1 MMTTGI
7 RQKLWIGLGGMLII
21 VATISA
27 LTIRQIDELG
37 ASLAVV
43 LKQNYLS
50 VEACQDMKDALE
62 SIDRGVLQSFT
73 GRHDEGASLVSVY
86 KGKFIDALDRER
98 NNITLSGERERVLKL
113 DALAGRSF
121 AMLDEVMNTSRSL
134 SERRALYDQKMAPM
148 FNALKALVQEV
159 LDMNESN
166 MISEKNAARA
176 LSVSARWRVLVI
188 SLASVVLVLLLSYQI
203 HYWVLRPLRSLIETT
218 DEIRRGSLDV
228 VLQTGSRDEV
238 GQLSRS
244 FNEMLVA
251 LRRARNSDMLDLSR
265 SRRATEAVFGALPI
279 PVAVLDTKG
288 RVEFST
294 GTASDGFGLKPGV
307 LVGDLQYPWMSGLAE
322 KSMTDLK
329 PAALQNKGYI
339 QQFVGNKELFFRPL
353 AVPIMSEADPTVVAG
368 SILMMIDV
376 TQLHEQ
382 QEMKRGMVSTVSHQ
396 LRTPLTSLRMSIHL
410 LLDEAI
416 GALNLQQTEL
426 LVGAREDCERLVEI
440 LDDLLELKR
449 IESGK
454 ASLSVCRNN
463 PAILV
468 REGIAPFANDAR
480 DKNVTL
486 KEAVPDDL
494 PDVFADPGG
503 IRQVFANLVSNAL
516 RFTMPGGSVTAGAL
530 REGDSVRFFVEDT
543 GTGIEPEHME
553 HLFEQF
559 YRVPGQDSRSG
570 AGLGLSIV
578 KELVEAQGGTLA
590 SESQPGKGSV
600 FSFTLPVCN
609 RQTPHAHFSSGG
621 GPV

>member
-1 MMTTGI
+1 MTTGI
-7 RQKLWIGLGGMLII
+7 RQKLWLGFGGML
-21 VATISA
+21 VLVSTISI
-27 LTIRQIDELG
+27 LTMRQIDELG

-62 SIDRGVLQSFT
+62 RIDRGVQQSFD
-73 GRHDEGASLVSVY
+73 GRHAEGLSLVNSH
-86 KGKFIDALDRER
+86 KAKFLDALGREL
-98 NNITLSGERERVLKL
+98 NNITLPGEEGRVLQLKEHSARYFQAL
-113 DALAGRSF
+113 SAVMDASLSIQKRRNLYDAELAPLSNR
-121 AMLDEVMNTSRSL
+121 LRSL
-134 SERRALYDQKMAPM
+134 C
-148 FNALKALVQEV
+148 QEV
-159 LDMNESN
+159 LEMNESN

-176 LSVSARWRVLVI
+176 LSVSARWRVLTI
-188 SLASVVLVLLLSYQI
+188 SLVIVVLALLLSHQI
-203 HYWVLRPLRSLIETT
+203 HRWVLRPLRNLIETT

-228 VLQTGSRDEV
+228 VLKTESKDEI

-244 FNEMLVA
+244 FNDMLVA
-251 LRRARNSDMLDLSR
+251 LRQARNSDMINLSR
-265 SRRATEAVFGALPI
+265 SRKATEEVFRALPI

-294 GTASDGFGLKPGV
+294 GTASSVFGLKPGV
-307 LVGDLQYPWMSGLAE
+307 LTGELDYLWMKELAE

-329 PAALQNKGYI
+329 PAALQDTRCI
-339 QQFVGNKELFFRPL
+339 QQFVGNKELFFRPMAL
-353 AVPIMSEADPTVVAG
+353 PIMSGADPTAVAG
-368 SILMMIDV
+368 SILMMTDV

-382 QEMKRGMVSTVSHQ
+382 QEMKRGLVSTVSHQ

-410 LLDEAI
+410 LLDDTI
-416 GALNLQQTEL
+416 GELNAQQTEL

-454 ASLSVCRNN
+454 ASLAYCRVLS
-463 PAILV
+463 ATLV

-486 KEAVPDDL
+486 KEALPDDL

-503 IRQVFANLVSNAL
+503 IRQVFANLLSNAL
-516 RFTMPGGSVTAGAL
+516 RFTMPGGSITAGAM
-530 REGDSVRFFVEDT
+530 REGDIVRFFVEDT
-543 GTGIEPEHME
+543 GTGIDPEHME

-559 YRVPGQDSRSG
+559 YRVPGQDIRSG

-578 KELVEAQGGTLA
+578 KELVEAQGGTVA

-609 RQTPHAHFSSGG
+609 QQSPQLHLSGNG
-621 GPV
+621 GTA

>member
-7 RQKLWIGLGGMLII
+7 RQKLWLGLGGML
-21 VATISA
+21 VLVSTISL
-27 LTIRQIDELG
+27 LTMRQIDELG

-43 LKQNYLS
+43 LKQNYVS
-50 VEACQDMKDALE
+50 VEACQDMKDSLE
-62 SIDRGVLQSFT
+62 RIDRGVLQSFD
-73 GRHDEGASLVSVY
+73 GRHAEGLSLANAH
-86 KGKFIDALDRER
+86 KAKFLDALGREQ
-98 NNITLSGERERVLKL
+98 NNITLPGEEARVLQLKERSARYFQAL
-113 DALAGRSF
+113 SGVMDASLSIQQRRNLYDAELVPLSNR
-121 AMLDEVMNTSRSL
+121 LRSL
-134 SERRALYDQKMAPM
+134 C
-148 FNALKALVQEV
+148 QEV
-159 LDMNESN
+159 LEMNESN

-176 LSVSARWRVLVI
+176 LSVSARWRVLII
-188 SLASVVLVLLLSYQI
+188 SLVSVVLALLLSYQI
-203 HYWVLRPLRSLIETT
+203 HRWVLRPLRDLIETT

-228 VLQTGSRDEV
+228 VLKTESEDEI

-244 FNEMLVA
+244 FNDMLVA
-251 LRRARNSDMLDLSR
+251 LRKARNSDLLDLSR
-265 SRRATEAVFGALPI
+265 SKKATEEVFRALPI

-288 RVEFST
+288 RVAFST
-294 GTASDGFGLKPGV
+294 ETASVAFGLKPGV
-307 LVGDLQYPWMSGLAE
+307 LAGELHYLWMSELVE

-329 PAALQNKGYI
+329 PAALQDKGYI

-353 AVPIMSEADPTVVAG
+353 AVPIMSEAEPKAVAG

-382 QEMKRGMVSTVSHQ
+382 REMKRGMVSTVSHQ
-396 LRTPLTSLRMSIHL
+396 LGTPLTSLRMSIHL
-410 LLDEAI
+410 LLDDAI
-416 GALNLQQTEL
+416 GALNVQQTEL

-454 ASLSVCRNN
+454 ASLALCRVN
-463 PAILV
+463 PATLV

-486 KEAVPDDL
+486 KESVPGDL
-494 PDVFADPGG
+494 PEVFADQGG

-530 REGDSVRFFVEDT
+530 REGDVVRFYVEDT
-543 GTGIEPEHME
+543 GTGIDPEHME
-553 HLFEQF
+553 YLFEQF
-559 YRVPGQDSRSG
+559 YRVPGQDMRSG

-578 KELVEAQGGTLA
+578 KELVEAQGGA
-590 SESQPGKGSV
+590 VAAESQPGKGSV

-609 RQTPHAHFSSGG
+609 QQLPQAHLSGNG
-621 GPV
+621 GAV